1 MNPFNISHIFF
12 PLLCLFLP
20 LTEKKESSEIW
31 KTQYPKWRIQ
41 CISVTLKQTDS
52 SSSAAS
58 PQPASL
64 QRADG
69 RLPGCEYPT
78 SAPHKAANPGSSPG
92 QHFGLSRIPGKCR
105 LCWDADLNQSTIK

>member
-12 PLLCLFLP
+12 PPSLSVSP
-20 LTEKKESSEIW
+20 LDRKKGEFRNLENTIPKVAHTMHFSDSE
-31 KTQYPKWRIQ
+31 
-41 CISVTLKQTDS
+41 TDS